1 MTKKTVSAPAAG
13 TPVGPYSQAVIAD
26 NWIFVSAEKGIDPQ
40 TGNIAEGGIQ
50 GETSQVLRNIEAILE
65 AAGASMQHV
74 VRCVVYLKNIDDF
87 AAMNEVYATVFSEN
101 PPART
106 TIGVA
111 SLPLGLNVM
120 IEATALRI
128 GVV

>member
-1 MTKKTVSAPAAG
+1 MTKKAVSAPAAG
-13 TPVGPYSQAVIAD
+13 NPVGPYAQAVTAGD
-26 NWIFVSAEKGIDPQ
+26 WIFVSAEKGIDPQ
-40 TGNIAEGGIQ
+40 TGRIAEGGIQ

-74 VRCVVYLKNIDDF
+74 VRCVVYLKNMEDF
-87 AAMNEVYATVFSEN
+87 PAMNEAYATVFSEN

-120 IEATALRI
+120 IEATAFRI
-128 GVV
+128 DGV